1 MNYDSGADTKKDLS
15 GYEVVRE
22 DYIADPETVLLNLNK
37 GRIYINSY
45 GLSRFPDEDYVR
57 ILIND
62 ELKSLVIK
70 PYKEKVRAS
79 YRWCGGKDKRKARH
93 VRCLPLFYLIY
104 KMMQWDINARY
115 RITGEI
121 EEANGERVIYFDLED
136 AVCFLKET
144 EGESE
149 EHKDG
154 QNGEDDIRWKK
165 GSEDKNHNSEKP
177 RYRMQMPK
185 EWEKHYGMPIMD
197 FENRKDIRTFQ
208 DMAVF
213 DVEFEQSK
221 EIAEKVK
228 ERSGNSIG
236 NSKENGGSADEE

>member
-22 DYIADPETVLLNLNK
+22 DYIADPETVQLNLNK

-57 ILIND
+57 ILVND
-62 ELKSLVIK
+62 ELRSLVIK

-79 YRWCGGKDKRKARH
+79 YRWCGGKSKRKARH

-136 AVCFLKET
+136 AVCFIKDT
-144 EGESE
+144 E
-149 EHKDG
+149 
-154 QNGEDDIRWKK
+154 NGEETKY
-165 GSEDKNHNSEKP
+165 H
-177 RYRMQMPK
+177 MQMPK
-185 EWEKHYGMPIMD
+185 EWEKQYGMPVMD
-197 FENRKDIRTFQ
+197 FEKRQDIRTFQ

-228 ERSGNSIG
+228 MVDESGNSIG
-236 NSKENGGSADEE
+236 NSKENEGCADEE

>member
-22 DYIADPETVLLNLNK
+22 DYIADPETVQLNLNK

-57 ILIND
+57 ILVND
-62 ELKSLVIK
+62 ELRSLVIK

-79 YRWCGGKDKRKARH
+79 YRWCGGKSKRKARH

-136 AVCFLKET
+136 AVCFIKDT
-144 EGESE
+144 E
-149 EHKDG
+149 
-154 QNGEDDIRWKK
+154 NGEETKY
-165 GSEDKNHNSEKP
+165 H
-177 RYRMQMPK
+177 MQMPK
-185 EWEKHYGMPIMD
+185 EWEKQYGMPVMD
-197 FENRKDIRTFQ
+197 FEKRQDIRTFQ

-221 EIAEKVK
+221 EIAEKV
-228 ERSGNSIG
+228 
-236 NSKENGGSADEE
+236 